1 MTWIELLATLLGI
14 AYVLL
19 MIRRNILCWVAGN
32 ISVALQA
39 ISFYG
44 VRLYADMAL
53 QAVYF
58 AMGCYGLWLW
68 WKKQPH
74 SSDERPI
81 KRIESF
87 RRWVSVG
94 FVWIGGSV
102 VWAAVLRTWTNAAL
116 PELDATLATASLV
129 ATWMQAHR
137 YLENWLLWIAI
148 DAAYA
153 GVYWSRG
160 LLLYVVLYAV
170 FVLMAWQGWKVWRR
184 MLR

>member
-19 MIRRNILCWVAGN
+19 MIRRNILCLVAGN
-32 ISVALQA
+32 IRVALQS
-39 ISFYG
+39 ISFYA
-44 VRLYADMAL
+44 VRLYPVLSLQSVFFAL
-53 QAVYF
+53 LRS
-58 AMGCYGLWLW
+58 GLCLLS
-68 WKKQPH
+68 KKQPH

-137 YLENWLLWIAI
+137 YLENWLLWIVI

-184 MLR
+184 MLQ

>member
-1 MTWIELLATLLGI
+1 MNWIELLATLLGI

-39 ISFYG
+39 ISFYN
-44 VRLYADMAL
+44 VHLYADMTL

-68 WKKQPH
+68 RKRPRRD
-74 SSDERPI
+74 SDERQI

-87 RRWVSVG
+87 RKCVPLGCAWVC
-94 FVWIGGSV
+94 GSI
-102 VWAAVLRTWTNAAL
+102 VWAAVLRGWTNAAL

-148 DAAYA
+148 DVAYA
-153 GVYWSRG
+153 GVYWNRG

-170 FVLMAWQGWKVWRR
+170 FALMALQGWKVWRR
-184 MLR
+184 MLQ